1 MLTSI
6 LPSDFHHPEILPPS
20 AVPTEGEEGT
30 YTGIYSVIIATIS
43 LSGGSLNDSKLERY
57 MKRVHLEDVTPVEG
71 YEKPALLLKRM
82 EREGY
87 LVRVKE
93 TGPGG
98 EEDVTWFLGPRA
110 KVEIGDDGVRGLT
123 KVVYNQPEGDEGQE
137 LERKIARSLGVGERP
152 EEIRRQ
158 AAAAAAVEGGAEQKR
173 RGRPRRDEHN
183 NDEDAEED
191 AESDDE

>member
-1 MLTSI
+1 M
-6 LPSDFHHPEILPPS
+6 
-20 AVPTEGEEGT
+20 PTEGEEGT

-98 EEDVTWFLGPRA
+98 EEYVTWFLGPRA

>member
-1 MLTSI
+1 VLTSI

-20 AVPTEGEEGT
+20 AVPTETEEGT
-30 YTGIYSVIIATIS
+30 YTGIYSIIVATVS

-57 MKRVHLEDVTPVEG
+57 MKRLRLDDATPVEG

-123 KVVYNQPEGDEGQE
+123 KVVYNQPEGDEAVE

-173 RGRPRRDEHN
+173 RRRTRN
-183 NDEDAEED
+183 NIDEDAEED
-191 AESDDE
+191 DAESDDE

>member
-1 MLTSI
+1 M
-6 LPSDFHHPEILPPS
+6 PPS

-30 YTGIYSVIIATIS
+30 YTGIYSVIVAVIS
-43 LSGGSLNDSKLERY
+43 LCGGTLNDSKLERY
-57 MKRVHLEDVTPVEG
+57 MKRMHLDDATPVEG
-71 YEKPALLLKRM
+71 YEKPALLIKRM

-87 LVRVKE
+87 IVRVKE

-98 EEDVTWFLGPRA
+98 EEDVSWMLGPRA

-123 KVVYNQPEGDEGQE
+123 KVVYNQPEGDEGLD
-137 LERKIARSLGVGERP
+137 LERRIARSLGVGERP

-173 RGRPRRDEHN
+173 RGRPRRNEQN
-183 NDEDAEED
+183 IDEDGEED
-191 AESDDE
+191 EESDDE

>member
-1 MLTSI
+1 VLTSI

-20 AVPTEGEEGT
+20 AVPTETEEGT
-30 YTGIYSVIIATIS
+30 YTGIYSIIVATVS

-57 MKRVHLEDVTPVEG
+57 MKRLRLDDATPVEG

-87 LVRVKE
+87 L
-93 TGPGG
+93 
-98 EEDVTWFLGPRA
+98 VTWFLGPRA

-123 KVVYNQPEGDEGQE
+123 KVVFNQPEGDEATE

-173 RGRPRRDEHN
+173 RRRTRNDV
-183 NDEDAEED
+183 DEDAEED